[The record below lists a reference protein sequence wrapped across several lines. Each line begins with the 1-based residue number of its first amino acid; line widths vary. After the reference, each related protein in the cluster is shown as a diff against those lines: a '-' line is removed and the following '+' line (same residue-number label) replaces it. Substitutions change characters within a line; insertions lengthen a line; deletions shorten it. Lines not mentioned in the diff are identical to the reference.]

1 VLNLSADDRKA
12 LRELVP
18 QIAQLLDD
26 PDQPVLRRLFPPAYA
41 NQQDAEHQ
49 EEYRRL
55 MQEDLVDRHRQ
66 ALELVVSTADANHL
80 TEEELS
86 AWIRALNSIR
96 LVLGTFLDVQEDD
109 QQRAP
114 ESVEEAIYQWLSL
127 LLGEAV
133 DALAATT

>member
-1 VLNLSADDRKA
+1 VLNLSTDDREA
-12 LRELVP
+12 LRQLVP

-26 PDQPVLRRLFPPAYA
+26 PDQPVLQRLFPPAYSD
-41 NQQDAEHQ
+41 QQDAAHQ

-55 MQEDLVDRHRQ
+55 MQEDLVERHRQ
-66 ALELVVSTADANHL
+66 ALELVASTADANHL

-114 ESVEEAIYQWLSL
+114 TSVEEAIYQWLSL